1 MKIAPVLLLA
11 ASLLWTGEAI
21 ADPGNGPAQHDNNG
35 NGPGSDNG
43 QGNGP
48 GAGPATPGVG
58 PGGNGPGAGPAPPGG
73 GPADPG
79 NGNGPGNG
87 AGSIKAPAGPLPGG
101 PDSTDQNNALEAVK
115 SGQALPLSSI
125 VPLAETKWGGR
136 VIDAELVRVQG
147 TLLYRLTML
156 DDNGVSRRVYYQ
168 ARTGRPVATR

>member
-35 NGPGSDNG
+35 NGPGNNNG
-43 QGNGP
+43 Q
-48 GAGPATPGVG
+48 
-58 PGGNGPGAGPAPPGG
+58 GNGPGAGPAPPGG

>member
-1 MKIAPVLLLA
+1 MNAMKIAPVLLLA

-48 GAGPATPGVG
+48 GAGP
-58 PGGNGPGAGPAPPGG
+58 PAPG

-87 AGSIKAPAGPLPGG
+87 AGSIKPPAGPLPGG

-115 SGQALPLSSI
+115 SGQALPLGSI